1 MERLNLPAA
10 VLAAFLLVV
19 GAPQARSG
27 TTDQDLSGLV
37 ASLLPSCVNITTT
50 RYQEVKIVDGK
61 SVIVQHA
68 EADKR
73 RAYGSGFIIRAD
85 GYVLTNKH
93 VTRNGISYSVTLA
106 DGRQFP
112 ADLVAQAV
120 ANDIAILRIR
130 SNETWTPVKFGDSDT
145 LRRGDAVIAIGNP
158 IDWQSTVTSGVVSAL
173 NRDLGYT
180 EFDDYIQTDAAI
192 NEGNSGGPLF
202 NLKGEVIGVNTAL
215 FTVSGSSGSIGIGLA
230 IPINDAE
237 FVLRH
242 MAGSPEATLNWRPAY
257 LGASIQS
264 LTPKLA
270 AAYGLPD
277 PWASIIARVDDN
289 SPAAAAK
296 LRAGDIITSMDGK
309 DRRDSRALMRAIIET
324 PAGTTARLGVWR
336 NGKQEVVPV
345 ALAALPAGWTLPE
358 YLSGGGVAKPDL
370 PPEALVNFGLQ
381 LSAITPE
388 LRAQYKLAATQPG
401 VLVTGVAIGSEA
413 ANIGI
418 DAGAVIVRVR
428 DATVATP
435 EDLVQRVAD
444 ERQQNRAFMP
454 VLLFSNGGLSW
465 VSFRVSGRVGD

>member
-1 MERLNLPAA
+1 M
-10 VLAAFLLVV
+10 
-19 GAPQARSG
+19 
-27 TTDQDLSGLV
+27 
-37 ASLLPSCVNITTT
+37 
-50 RYQEVKIVDGK
+50 
-61 SVIVQHA
+61 
-68 EADKR
+68 
-73 RAYGSGFIIRAD
+73 
-85 GYVLTNKH
+85 
-93 VTRNGISYSVTLA
+93 
-106 DGRQFP
+106 
-112 ADLVAQAV
+112 
-120 ANDIAILRIR
+120 
-130 SNETWTPVKFGDSDT
+130 
-145 LRRGDAVIAIGNP
+145 
-158 IDWQSTVTSGVVSAL
+158 
-173 NRDLGYT
+173 
-180 EFDDYIQTDAAI
+180 
-192 NEGNSGGPLF
+192 
-202 NLKGEVIGVNTAL
+202 
-215 FTVSGSSGSIGIGLA
+215 
-230 IPINDAE
+230 
-237 FVLRH
+237 
-242 MAGSPEATLNWRPAY
+242 
-257 LGASIQS
+257 
-264 LTPKLA
+264 
-270 AAYGLPD
+270 
-277 PWASIIARVDDN
+277 DDN

-444 ERQQNRAFMP
+444 ERQQNRGIHARPAVQQWRAELGEFP
-454 VLLFSNGGLSW
+454 RQRKGRGLTPLTRQRPRADRKLFSGI
-465 VSFRVSGRVGD
+465 